1 MSSWV
6 EKLLL
11 ALRSTPPPPPP
22 ADPAPADPA
31 PAPASPAPARS
42 WQAELLAEAEL
53 TWTAA
58 GGLVAAEEALQER
71 ADAALV
77 PAEALGAAPAPP
89 AWVAPAVDQPRA
101 AFTRYGYEP
110 GARPPSLHAL
120 QDLYQR
126 VYGPS
131 LEVVAGRVLHD
142 LALYA
147 ALEGW
152 RPGDRDQNGAR
163 LQVVFR
169 QLSAILGDA
178 LAFKTAPLGRVDRH
192 RTLGGFYDHN
202 EQAIFLATSL
212 LASHPAAVVN
222 TIVHEQ
228 AHRLQHLLIQRLTY
242 APRKLSPAER
252 SLALYWYEE
261 GTAQPG
267 ADYARYRYN
276 GREYH
281 ADQTGKAVVKGLM
294 PIFGWGPETLR
305 F

>member
-1 MSSWV
+1 MASWV
-6 EKLLL
+6 ERLLL
-11 ALRSTPPPPPP
+11 AFRSTPPAPPVAPDP
-22 ADPAPADPA
+22 VAEPAPPR
-31 PAPASPAPARS
+31 PSPARS
-42 WQAELLAEAEL
+42 WQAELLAEADL

-58 GGLVAAEEALQER
+58 GGLAWAEEALQDRLDE
-71 ADAALV
+71 ALV
-77 PAEALGAAPAPP
+77 PAEIATGTPAPP
-89 AWVAPAVDQPRA
+89 AWVAPVVDQPRA
-101 AFTRYGYEP
+101 AFTRFGYEP

-126 VYGPS
+126 VYGPC
-131 LEVVAGRVLHD
+131 LAPMAGRVLHD

-152 RPGDRDQNGAR
+152 RPGDQARNGAR

-169 QLSAILGDA
+169 QLTAIMGDA

-192 RTLGGFYDHN
+192 RTLGGFYDHD

-242 APRKLSPAER
+242 APRKLTPAER

-267 ADYARYRYN
+267 ADYAKYRYN